1 MCVGGTSPIPSG
13 QVSASQKPPSQLALI
28 GTLAGSLPKENK
40 DLDGTEIKLCC
51 HHKGD
56 PPVRSGR
63 PLGRTVWG
71 SLRFPG
77 SHFAAETRNVG
88 WCWQRD
94 TFPRRLN
101 ITLLAEFQKT
111 KKKNPNQAT
120 TQTQNSNNKPENPLL
135 IWTVSDQYKLAVLCG
150 LSPHC
155 SAGVSVYS
163 IPFFVWIY
171 LPFLFFFGRACKFC
185 DFSKYR
191 VQNTLASGGGGGMSY
206 SSASFMRIFS

>member
-94 TFPRRLN
+94 TFPRRSN

-111 KKKNPNQAT
+111 KKNPKPNHHPNSKPKQQTRKSPLNLDSFRPIQTCCFMQIVT
-120 TQTQNSNNKPENPLL
+120 TLL
-135 IWTVSDQYKLAVLCG
+135 CWG
-150 LSPHC
+150 LSIFDTFLC
-155 SAGVSVYS
+155 MDLFA
-163 IPFFVWIY
+163 FFG
-171 LPFLFFFGRACKFC
+171 FFGRACKFC
-185 DFSKYR
+185 DFSKCR